1 MKCKIYTHKHTLLK
15 RAKPDVGVNNGLDA
29 DISEWEKYSSE
40 KSISEDLRWVVPQEL
55 EHEFLRVE
63 VMPAPSLETS
73 MEPGQQQILK
83 DEWLNKNKE
92 RESQRC
98 ADISMNQDKWERNGD
113 MKTNGEGI
121 KLEYLKILLN
131 YKQILIYSF

>member
-1 MKCKIYTHKHTLLK
+1 M
-15 RAKPDVGVNNGLDA
+15 
-29 DISEWEKYSSE
+29 
-40 KSISEDLRWVVPQEL
+40 PQEL

-63 VMPAPSLETS
+63 VMRAPSLETS
-73 MEPGQQQILK
+73 MEPGQQKILK

-98 ADISMNQDKWERNGD
+98 ADISMNQDKWEHNGD